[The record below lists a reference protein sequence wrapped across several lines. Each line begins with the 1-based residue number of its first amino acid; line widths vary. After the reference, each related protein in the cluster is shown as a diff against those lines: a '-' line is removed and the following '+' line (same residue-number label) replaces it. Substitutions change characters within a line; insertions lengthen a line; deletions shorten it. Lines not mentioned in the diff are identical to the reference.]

1 MSTPKIP
8 YWLDLILSP
17 SFQVQYVHLVHKTQ
31 STGFIYVFSRKRF
44 GLHMEAKI
52 VEWNIFEEK
61 PFSRGSNQ
69 TESSL

>member
-52 VEWNIFEEK
+52 VE
-61 PFSRGSNQ
+61 
-69 TESSL
+69 

>member
-31 STGFIYVFSRKRF
+31 STGFIYVFSM
-44 GLHMEAKI
+44 HMEAKI
-52 VEWNIFEEK
+52 VEWNIF
-61 PFSRGSNQ
+61 
-69 TESSL
+69 